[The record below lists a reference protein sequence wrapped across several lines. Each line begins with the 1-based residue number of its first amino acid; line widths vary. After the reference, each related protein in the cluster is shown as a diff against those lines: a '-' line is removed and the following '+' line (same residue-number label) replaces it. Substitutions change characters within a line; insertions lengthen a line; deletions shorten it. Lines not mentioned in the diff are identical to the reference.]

1 VHLKELALF
10 LTPSN
15 PDSVSVTRREVH
27 RSFTKFLYQSRALFP
42 QSSFES
48 GTLIDMDRHA
58 AIVAIPLDPETAT
71 KEPVRTVAVA
81 NTLIDAGLSELRE
94 ATQRLDA
101 LGVIETAI
109 HGAFA
114 GSVAVLSSFGAE
126 SAVLLHLVSQIDVN
140 TPVLFV
146 DTGRMFPE
154 TLAYRDRLQGY
165 LGLTDV
171 RTAGPASDCSI
182 QPGTGKGRPQNDVD
196 GCCFSRK
203 VLPLARALGSF
214 AAVITGRKRF
224 QTKIRATMEVVEV
237 FDGRFRFNPLAPW
250 TPDDLDSYMNS
261 HGLPRHPL
269 AEIGYSSIGCCE
281 PCTHAVGHRSHSRMG
296 RWPGRDKEE
305 CGIHTIRGAA

>member
-1 VHLKELALF
+1 M
-10 LTPSN
+10 
-15 PDSVSVTRREVH
+15 
-27 RSFTKFLYQSRALFP
+27 SRAEKYTAHLPSFCINHRNYSLK
-42 QSSFES
+42 SSFES
-48 GTLIDMDRHA
+48 GASIDMDRHA
-58 AIVAIPLDPETAT
+58 ANAVIPLDAETAT
-71 KEPVRTVAVA
+71 KEPVRAVA
-81 NTLIDAGLSELRE
+81 ATNTLIDAGLSELRE
-94 ATQRLDA
+94 ATQGLDA

-109 HGAFA
+109 HGAFV
-114 GSVAVLSSFGAE
+114 GSVAVLSSFGVE
-126 SAVLLHLVSQIDVN
+126 SAVLLHLVSQIDMN

-171 RTAGPASDCSI
+171 RTTGPASNCSI
-182 QPGTGKGRPQNDVD
+182 RPGTGMSRPQYYMD

-224 QTKIRATMEVVEV
+224 QTRIRATMEVVEV

-250 TPDDLDSYMNS
+250 TPDDLDSYMNR

-269 AEIGYSSIGCCE
+269 VEIGYSSIGCCE
-281 PCTHAVGHRSHSRMG
+281 PCTHAVGQRSHSRMG
-296 RWPGRDKEE
+296 RWSGRDKEE
-305 CGIHTIRGAA
+305 CGIHTIRGTA